1 MKFGL
6 SVWPARPKLLIPLT
20 QKAEQVGF
28 ESIWLGEHVAFPSKI
43 ETKYPYAEVEP
54 PLPTTPLY
62 DSLVLFSHL
71 AALTTKINLGTSIYI
86 LPLRHALNIA
96 RQLVTLD
103 AVSGGRVLFGVGA
116 GWLREEMVAL
126 GVDFATRG
134 RRTEEILTV
143 LRRLWSEP
151 RITHDGEFYPF
162 KEIGFEPKP
171 VKGTIPILLGG
182 ETDLAL
188 KRAAKFGD
196 GWIGVYSDPE
206 RAAALVAKLM
216 QLRADTERA
225 AEPLEITI
233 TCPEL
238 PSADQVKRY
247 ADAGVHRLS
256 LAHHLFA
263 TDRNIE
269 TTLSN
274 VEQFAATV
282 NTTAH

>member
-6 SVWPARPKLLIPLT
+6 SVWPARPKLLVPLT
-20 QKAEQVGF
+20 QKAEAVGF
-28 ESIWLGEHVAFPSKI
+28 ESVWLGEHVAFPSHI
-43 ETKYPYAEVEP
+43 ETEYPYAEVEP

-71 AALTTKINLGTSIYI
+71 AALTTKIHFGTSIYI

-103 AVSGGRVLFGVGA
+103 AVSNGRVLFGVGA
-116 GWLREEMVAL
+116 GWLREEMDAL
-126 GVDFATRG
+126 GVPFATRG
-134 RRTEEILTV
+134 RRTEEIVTV
-143 LRRLWSEP
+143 LRRLWAEP
-151 RITHDGEFYPF
+151 LVAHDGEFYPF

-206 RAAALVAKLM
+206 RAGALVAKLK
-216 QLRADTERA
+216 QLRADAGRG
-225 AEPLEITI
+225 AEPFDITI

-238 PSADQVKRY
+238 PTVDQVKRY
-247 ADAGVHRLS
+247 ADAGVHRLT
-256 LAHHLFA
+256 LAHLLF
-263 TDRNIE
+263 TSDRSVE
-269 TTLSN
+269 TTMA
-274 VEQFAATV
+274 QMQRFAETV
-282 NTTAH
+282 IAPNS